1 MKTVYV
7 LTYTHDAG
15 PYVSVFSSFDAA
27 ITRLQQMDFNN
38 TFELY
43 EDVKIE
49 AQKLRTLADAKQ
61 ALKHTKEWKKR
72 KELMNA

>member
-7 LTYTHDAG
+7 LTYTHEAG
-15 PYVSVFSSFDAA
+15 TYVSVYSSFDAA
-27 ITRLQQMDFNN
+27 IARLQQMEVNN

-49 AQKLRTLADAKQ
+49 AQKLTTTTDAKRQ
-61 ALKHTKEWKKR
+61 LKHTKEWKKR
-72 KELMNA
+72 RELMNA